1 MNTDTFVSKCIKYGY
16 ASTKDKNR
24 IINWCKENYKEEYN
38 EDDFINVYRYLE
50 NIQYCSR
57 NPNSKWRL
65 MSNGARTTKHYANNS
80 GD

>member
-1 MNTDTFVSKCIKYGY
+1 MNTDTFVFQCIKCGY

-38 EDDFINVYRYLE
+38 EDDFINVCRYLE
-50 NIQYCSR
+50 NTQCCSR
-57 NPNSKWRL
+57 VPDGKRRA
-65 MSNGARTTKHYANNS
+65 MSNGARTTKHCANIS